1 MSFKEQLLLNC
12 LPRTDDMLSIWTE
25 PGELRRPLTWAGSD
39 SAYVLISGVETA
51 AMSDFMAVV
60 KQRGQELMAYY
71 RELLPDGP
79 WDVAVKPVFLF
90 ETIDLALEFRGMI
103 GMLDEGDQA
112 EVLSDLQLEYNE
124 PWGEVTVIDF
134 AEWIKI
140 EDRYSPI

>member
-12 LPRTDDMLSIWTE
+12 LPQTDDMLSIWTE
-25 PGELRRPLTWAGSD
+25 PSEVRRPSTWTGCDSD
-39 SAYVLISGVETA
+39 YVLISGVDTA

-71 RELLPDGP
+71 RELLPDAP
-79 WDVAVKPVFLF
+79 WDVSVKPIFLF
-90 ETIDLALEFRGMI
+90 ETMDLALEFRGMI

-124 PWGEVTVIDF
+124 PWGEVTMIDF
-134 AEWIKI
+134 AEWIII

>member
-25 PGELRRPLTWAGSD
+25 PGETRWPPSWEGSD
-39 SAYVLISGVETA
+39 SDYVLISGVGTT

-60 KQRGQELMAYY
+60 KLRGQELVDYY
-71 RELLPDGP
+71 RELLPDGS

-90 ETIDLALEFRGMI
+90 ETMDLSLEFRGMMT
-103 GMLDEGDQA
+103 MLDEGDQA
-112 EVLSDLQLEYNE
+112 EVLSDLQLNYNQ
-124 PWGEVTVIDF
+124 PWGEVTMIDF
-134 AEWIKI
+134 AEWMKI